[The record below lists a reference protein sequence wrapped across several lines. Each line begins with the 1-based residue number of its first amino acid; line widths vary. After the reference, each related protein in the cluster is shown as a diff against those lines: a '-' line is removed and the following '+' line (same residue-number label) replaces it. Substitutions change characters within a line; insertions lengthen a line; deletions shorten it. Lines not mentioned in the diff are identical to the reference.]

1 MARSPLPITN
11 FQTPD
16 GNPVINGYVLIR
28 LNDDGS
34 ASSEQIQSN
43 FTKLALDSSGNLV
56 GSPLF
61 WPNAEINPTGSYYII
76 QVYEANGQ
84 LVSGPSRVT
93 V

>member
-16 GNPVINGYVLIR
+16 GNPVVNGYVLIR
-28 LNDDGS
+28 LSDDGM
-34 ASSEQIQSN
+34 ASGDQIQSN
-43 FTKLALDSSGNLV
+43 FTKLLLDSSGNLI
-56 GSPLF
+56 GTPLF
-61 WPNAEINPTGSYYII
+61 WPNASITPAGSYYII

-84 LVSGPSRVT
+84 LVSGPNKIT